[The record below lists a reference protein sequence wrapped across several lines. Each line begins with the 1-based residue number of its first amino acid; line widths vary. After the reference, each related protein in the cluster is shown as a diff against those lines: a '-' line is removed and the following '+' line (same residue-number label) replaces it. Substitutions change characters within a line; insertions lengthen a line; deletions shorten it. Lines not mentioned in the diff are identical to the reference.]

1 MTVENNSLLK
11 ELIKDDDGPQKKGRV
26 NFKTA
31 MQKLGFESVFDI
43 VRLSQSEF
51 ASRLALF
58 SDANA
63 QVAYDNAKNYAT
75 LLARLYREHSTSS
88 DTLPQLAQR
97 TGVRSLVTQGPTFQ
111 NLFKENWDD
120 FCKVGALAD
129 STGPVAYLSEL
140 YGFVKDLEKT
150 QPEDPKRILL
160 DRRRPDLKDLMI
172 TQDSVFAPQPM
183 LEIVNQV
190 LSRNLRTYL
199 DTLPADKNKSLHQV
213 LSERRYPFELPYNFY
228 HHQCQRGLAGEKPR
242 LGELNYRASRSLPI
256 TQNAAANNLY
266 GMVLRPVLQAQQL
279 LTGLSPQQQA
289 LMIEPAVFSNFYLNR
304 NDLNEGWK
312 SAGTTHLSPH
322 QPQKVC
328 FLLPEG
334 QADIGTVNPVAHI
347 PDSTSTGQNTARI
360 TFRTT
365 AENTDTSVELS
376 SMEVSLA
383 EGVRLSSSTPINSN
397 LWRINFLHNATIN
410 TIASHIKSE
419 STVSEPATPGYIA
432 KFNLLTATGTVTAPI
447 HVSKQSFTLTLD
459 EQYHLSAPE
468 KAFFKRAYGVE
479 IQDDKLSH
487 LSDLNHFMQQT
498 GLKTEQVEMLLSQH
512 SYSVRLS
519 PNCPSTNPQRVGV
532 TVPGTTGRVLPFPH
546 ANHYGAC
553 YVNGTGTGGDL
564 YDSLSPPSPES
575 IIRDQFDNAM
585 GLVQEEIGEAKLWR
599 LTKLSLDRL
608 DRLQRM
614 VRLQRYTGLSFTDLD
629 TLVISAIRAEGQN
642 NLGMEL
648 SKNTLR
654 ALGVYQH
661 LNRRYGIAPQEFA
674 ALLHDLPPYASG
686 KGAVALFD
694 QVFNQVQMFD
704 SPLILDQTVI
714 NLTAPNDPATQ
725 KTLLQLCAGLN
736 LQPTDDSLLLIA
748 AQTTKLLGN
757 LKRDLPT
764 VSSLYRQAR
773 IARLFGCS
781 VADLLTLAGLLGGSA
796 YKDALA
802 SGRLS
807 PQTDTPAPDILDILM
822 HLEWATDWLKDSQQS
837 VEQLQMRLGP
847 NVPLAVGDE
856 LETASTNLASG
867 YPPLPDDLLA
877 RLNKLHDDTLVSC
890 MTQKRV
896 DALGLPALNKNSQ
909 PIRWFDLLVGSD
921 LLDEQGL
928 LPGLDELTPI
938 DEPLTWLSESIRE
951 LVAAQ
956 LLSDHVKEDCKTKL
970 TQALLEAH
978 DQQTQLLEALFKD
991 TADLAQDRTV
1001 AVIHWAHASV
1011 YSLLSMAVDTDNSA
1025 LIEVFQRVSQH
1036 AEIVV
1041 QLRLSNSALRLF
1053 VLNPDW
1059 LGAAEYAAT
1068 SSEPSL
1074 AELYLFERFS
1084 HWFHGQRHSEDTLLS
1099 YFSLANPTKA
1109 KLKNQALRQIASE
1122 TANAALARLLEW
1134 PVDEI
1139 TALANTLPDKR
1150 VCTMAQ
1156 LDWVRRCQATCQAS
1170 GLSAGVLLKA
1180 TALDDQT
1187 TPAALNAWKAVGEAV
1202 VAANQV
1208 SDSSLVNV

>member
-1 MTVENNSLLK
+1 MDMTVENHSLLK

-63 QVAYDNAKNYAT
+63 QVAYDNARSYAT

-88 DTLPQLAQR
+88 DTPPPLAQR
-97 TGVRSLVTQGPTFQ
+97 TGVRSLVPQGPTFQ

-150 QPEDPKRILL
+150 QPADPQRILL
-160 DRRRPDLKDLMI
+160 DKRRPDLKDLLI

-183 LEIVNQV
+183 LEIVNEV
-190 LSRNLRTYL
+190 LSRNLRAYL
-199 DTLPADKNKSLHQV
+199 GTSTSLHLV
-213 LSERRYPFELPYNFY
+213 LSEKRYPFELPYNFY
-228 HHQCQRGLAGEKPR
+228 HHQCQLGLADEKPR
-242 LGELNYRASRSLPI
+242 LGALNYRASVLLPI
-256 TQNAAANNLY
+256 AQGALGNNRYGKVQNPA
-266 GMVLRPVLQAQQL
+266 LQAQQL

-289 LMIEPAVFSNFYLNR
+289 LLIEPSLFSNFYLNR
-304 NDLNEGWK
+304 NDLINGWK
-312 SAGTTHLSPH
+312 SAGTTHLRPH
-322 QPQKVC
+322 TPLGVA
-328 FLLPEG
+328 FLLPTVDSVIGPADPVATEPTSAFAG
-334 QADIGTVNPVAHI
+334 TNVAPVTFSKQSRPNLSANLKLNSATPTRSNVWLLTHLHTGTEFTITSVLQADGTLPNPAE
-347 PDSTSTGQNTARI
+347 TGYTAR
-360 TFRTT
+360 
-365 AENTDTSVELS
+365 
-376 SMEVSLA
+376 
-383 EGVRLSSSTPINSN
+383 
-397 LWRINFLHNATIN
+397 
-410 TIASHIKSE
+410 
-419 STVSEPATPGYIA
+419 
-432 KFNLLTATGTVTAPI
+432 FNLHTATGTVAAP
-447 HVSKQSFTLTLD
+447 VLLAKQSVTLTLD

-468 KAFFKRAYGVE
+468 KAFFKRAYGVD

-519 PNCPSTNPQRVGV
+519 PNCPSKNLQSAGV
-532 TVPGTTGRVLPFPH
+532 TLPGTTGKVLPFPH

-564 YDSLSPPSPES
+564 YDSLSPPSSES
-575 IIRDQFDNAM
+575 IIRDQFDNSM
-585 GLVQEEIGEAKLWR
+585 GLVQEEFGEAKFWR

-648 SKNTLR
+648 NKNTLR
-654 ALGVYQH
+654 TLGVYQH

-704 SPLILDQTVI
+704 SPLILDQSVF
-714 NLTAPNDPATQ
+714 NTAVPTSPADQ

-736 LQPTDDSLLLIA
+736 LQPTDDSLMLIV
-748 AQTTKLLGN
+748 AQTRKLLGS

-796 YKDALA
+796 YKGALA

-837 VEQLQMRLGP
+837 VEQLRKRLGP
-847 NVPLAVGDE
+847 NVPLVLGDE
-856 LETASTNLASG
+856 LETDSTDLALE
-867 YPPLPDDLLA
+867 YPPLPDDMLA
-877 RLNKLHDDTLVSC
+877 RLNKLHDDTLLSC
-890 MTQKRV
+890 MTPNRV
-896 DALGLPALNKNSQ
+896 NALGLPALDQASRPLHWLN
-909 PIRWFDLLVGSD
+909 LLKGKG

-928 LPGLDELTPI
+928 LPGLDELKPI
-938 DEPLTWLSESIRE
+938 DEPLTWLRDPINS
-951 LVAAQ
+951 LVNDQNLAV
-956 LLSDHVKEDCKTKL
+956 HVKEDCKTKL

-991 TADLAQDRTV
+991 TADLAQELAV
-1001 AVIHWAHASV
+1001 AVIHWANASV
-1011 YSLLSMAVDTDNSA
+1011 YSFLGDALETNNSA

-1059 LGAAEYAAT
+1059 LGAAEYEET

-1084 HWFHGQRHSEDTLLS
+1084 HWFHGQRHSEDALLS

-1109 KLKNQALRQIASE
+1109 KLKNKALRQIASE

-1180 TALDDQT
+1180 TALDDNT
-1187 TPAALNAWKAVGEAV
+1187 TPGALNAWKAVGEAI

-1208 SDSSLVNV
+1208 SDSSLANV